1 MCRKKRRDVAIMS
14 GASSLRHLSRTSS
27 CFSLSSIHCYS
38 CWRYLLRLSFF
49 LRYRCRCFISVPW
62 SAPALH
68 GLAVRL
74 QSGFHHPLHHWMF
87 HETVV
92 FWLQGN
98 LFITAIKLRKFSF
111 LIFFWRFVYF
121 SNKAKSAGK
130 NGGKF
135 KSNYVLLTALLQRL
149 VEHLRFH
156 HRSGQHHWRYQ
167 IGQCWLPSTFPR
179 CSAD

>member
-1 MCRKKRRDVAIMS
+1 MSLNSCLSYRNPALTTWSKPNPWKFMCRKKRRDVAIMS

-27 CFSLSSIHCYS
+27 CFLLSSIHCYS

-98 LFITAIKLRKFSF
+98 LLITAIKLRKFSF
-111 LIFFWRFVYF
+111 LIFFDGLFTF
-121 SNKAKSAGK
+121 LTKLKA
-130 NGGKF
+130 
-135 KSNYVLLTALLQRL
+135 R
-149 VEHLRFH
+149 
-156 HRSGQHHWRYQ
+156 
-167 IGQCWLPSTFPR
+167 
-179 CSAD
+179 D